1 MPGAFVVS
9 VHLLQYGN
17 ISRQVTVERTGSAAV
32 SLGGIVSFSNLTL
45 NLAGHDFSLRFQ
57 LLSHDGMPWQTIA
70 PILSYPAFRV
80 LPGAPYVLMLKLDR
94 QPGGAVMTGALASYP
109 IVSVRDRG
117 GNKVPE
123 GSSFIFAALIP
134 PASADM
140 DAALTPF
147 NLSLPNLSPSLPPAP
162 ARWEQWLDPA
172 ESPVL
177 LDSSGTAYFEGLRV
191 FGAHAA
197 RGLKSAFS
205 TVWKVIELCA
215 PKHSR

>member
-1 MPGAFVVS
+1 MPS
-9 VHLLQYGN
+9 
-17 ISRQVTVERTGSAAV
+17 SWPT
-32 SLGGIVSFSNLTL
+32 IV
-45 NLAGHDFSLRFQ
+45 
-57 LLSHDGMPWQTIA
+57 

-80 LPGAPYVLMLKLDR
+80 LPGAPYVLKLDR
-94 QPGGAVMTGALASYP
+94 QPSEGVGTGALASYP

-140 DAALTPF
+140 DTALTSF

-197 RGLKSAFS
+197 RGFKISFQHCLESD
-205 TVWKVIELCA
+205 
-215 PKHSR
+215 